1 MFIAHRPIRRFATVA
16 AVTAAL
22 AAAGCSVPPTRN
34 QIGTAAGA
42 VAGGVAGNV
51 LFGGPIGTVGGA
63 AAGALVGNEL
73 TKHRR

>member
-1 MFIAHRPIRRFATVA
+1 MNISKRSLRNVTAIAVIA
-16 AVTAAL
+16 AAL
-22 AAAGCSVPPTRN
+22 AAAGCSTPPTRN

-42 VAGGVAGNV
+42 VAGGVAGTV
-51 LFGGPIGTVGGA
+51 LFGGALGTVGGA